1 MIWKKKKNLIKNKTI
16 VIDGSSLR
24 LNRGA
29 AAYLY
34 SLISGLAKI
43 KISNNFRF
51 VLIVPNGCNYLS
63 IIKNNKIV
71 ILRRWFVNKII
82 WDLLLLPFYCWLED
96 GDLLHSTENTSG
108 SFLPRLLRLKM
119 IVTIFDVSFQKAFDI
134 VPRPNS
140 FKQWIGYYYRKIYS
154 RKAAKIAEIVV
165 TVSQF
170 AKKDI
175 AKELEVPLNKIKVTY
190 IGVPSKFFSPS
201 VHRHEK
207 KILIVT
213 GNSSQK
219 NFKSTLDCLQKNK
232 EVLKGWNII
241 VVGISGVSCNFVHY
255 VGELIREELLNYYDK
270 SSILIMPSLY
280 ESFSIPLVEALSRG
294 LFVIASDR
302 GATPEIL
309 GGFGLLYDPTSCL
322 ELKKSLIKAL
332 HYCSLPNLMNI
343 KKSLRYAHSF
353 SEENLAK
360 QTLAVYKEQL
370 R

>member
-1 MIWKKKKNLIKNKTI
+1 MIWRKKKFKIKTI

-29 AAYLY
+29 GAYLY

-51 VLIVPNGCNYLS
+51 VLIVPNGCDYLS
-63 IIKNNKIV
+63 IIKNSKIV
-71 ILRRWFVNKII
+71 ILQRCFVNKII
-82 WDLLLLPFYCWLED
+82 WDLFLLPFYCWLED
-96 GDLLHSTENTSG
+96 GDLLHNTENTSG
-108 SFLPRLLRLKM
+108 SFLLRLLGLKM
-119 IVTIFDVSFQKAFDI
+119 IVTIFDVSFQKSFDI
-134 VPRPNS
+134 VPGPNS
-140 FKQWIGYYYRKIYS
+140 FKQWIGYYYRRIYS
-154 RKAAKIAEIVV
+154 RKAAKIAETVV

-175 AKELEVPLNKIKVTY
+175 AKEFEVPLNKIKVTY
-190 IGVPSKFFSPS
+190 IGIPSKFFSPS

-207 KILIVT
+207 KIIIVT
-213 GNSSQK
+213 GNSDQK
-219 NFKSTLDCLQKNK
+219 NFKNTLDCLQKNK
-232 EVLKGWNII
+232 DVLKGWSIF
-241 VVGISGVSCNFVHY
+241 VVGILGASCNFVHY
-255 VGELIREELLNYYDK
+255 VGEIRREELLTYYDK

-294 LFVIASDR
+294 LFVIASNR

-309 GGFGLLYDPTSCL
+309 GGFGLLYNPISCL
-322 ELKKSLIKAL
+322 ELRKSLIKTL
-332 HYCSLPNLMNI
+332 RYYSFPSLLNI
-343 KKSLRYAHSF
+343 EKSKRYAHSF

-360 QTLAVYKEQL
+360 QTLAIYKERL